1 MYFCPFQKA
10 AEQFFENNTATN
22 NSIGVQI
29 QGQYMPTIVDNDI
42 YGNSLNVK
50 LSGATAEYN
59 LTKNW
64 RGTTDQQAIN
74 ATIYD
79 NKNDSTQAP

>member
-1 MYFCPFQKA
+1 
-10 AEQFFENNTATN
+10 
-22 NSIGVQI
+22 
-29 QGQYMPTIVDNDI
+29 MPTIVDNDI

-79 NKNDSTQAP
+79 NKNDST